1 LGFFAVQPTTTVV
14 ISGDVRHW
22 AC

>member
-1 LGFFAVQPTTTVV
+1 VQPTTTVV